1 MNRKNFSLIVLIGIT
16 FLLTLTQPAF
26 SVAPP
31 GPPTKT
37 KPPNITAFNINNN
50 WECTYMH
57 TVTLNGVVQGGA
69 TAYRASE
76 KPDFSGASWIS
87 PYRASPGF
95 TLSEGFGTKTV
106 YFQVKNLGGVSNVV
120 SDSIVVKQQPRFE
133 TIGRREC
140 DQPVLPTTPGPGVP
154 VVSVYPS
161 IEALNITIQRVY
173 DPYTIDISYEILVRN
188 AIDGNRFSIEL
199 KGEAGGDR
207 VSANIVFATATINYA
222 TGGTAAG
229 GQNTRHTGRLSLPI
243 PYDRLVFISS
253 PQSRSTN
260 IFVKAE
266 IKLPSGFTVPDPTKL
281 VKATMISLREHAVT
295 LSHNINSCMGT
306 TGDRGNW
313 GFNLSSQ
320 VPAMAWVGRSNLD
333 LHDCPDLKCDRNPLP
348 VLGERVI
355 RWEKQ
360 PSTADKSGTVHWACE
375 GLANEMQG
383 GQPLFRFTVRTNVI
397 EPSVAP

>member
-1 MNRKNFSLIVLIGIT
+1 MNRKNFSWMALIVIT
-16 FLLTLTQPAF
+16 LLLTLSLPAF

-31 GPPTKT
+31 GPIP
-37 KPPNITAFNINNN
+37 KPRPPQITSFNINNN
-50 WECTYMH
+50 AECTYMH
-57 TVTLNGVVQGGA
+57 TVTLNSVVQGGA
-69 TAYRASE
+69 THWRASE
-76 KPDFSGASWIS
+76 QPDFSGASWTS

-95 TLSEGFGTKTV
+95 PLTEGLGTKTV

-120 SDSIVVKQQPRFE
+120 SDSIVVKQRPSFE
-133 TIGRREC
+133 SGRSEC

-222 TGGTAAG
+222 AGGTAAG
-229 GQNTRHTGRLSLPI
+229 GQNTRHTGRLTLPI
-243 PYDRLVFISS
+243 PYDRLVFISG
-253 PQSRSTN
+253 PQGRSTN

-266 IKLPSGFTVPDPTKL
+266 IKLPSGFTVPDPNKI
-281 VKATMISLREHAVT
+281 VKAKMITLREHSVT
-295 LSHNINSCMGT
+295 LSHDISACMGP

-333 LHDCPDLKCDRNPLP
+333 LHDCPDLKCDRNPAPL
-348 VLGERVI
+348 LGERVI

-383 GQPLFRFTVRTNVI
+383 GQPLFRFTVKTDVI
-397 EPSVAP
+397 KPSVAP

>member
-1 MNRKNFSLIVLIGIT
+1 
-16 FLLTLTQPAF
+16 
-26 SVAPP
+26 
-31 GPPTKT
+31 
-37 KPPNITAFNINNN
+37 
-50 WECTYMH
+50 
-57 TVTLNGVVQGGA
+57 
-69 TAYRASE
+69 
-76 KPDFSGASWIS
+76 
-87 PYRASPGF
+87 
-95 TLSEGFGTKTV
+95 
-106 YFQVKNLGGVSNVV
+106 VKNLGGVSNVV

-140 DQPVLPTTPGPGVP
+140 DQPVISTTPGPGAP
-154 VVSVYPS
+154 VVPFDPG
-161 IEALNITIQRVY
+161 IEVLNITIAQAY
-173 DPYTIDISYEILVRN
+173 DPFKLDITYEILVK
-188 AIDGNRFSIEL
+188 AVQDANRFNIEL
-199 KGEAGGDR
+199 RGEAGGDR

-222 TGGTAAG
+222 AGGTAAG
-229 GQNTRHTGRLSLPI
+229 QNIRHTGRLTLPI
-243 PYDRLVFISS
+243 PYDRLVFVSG
-253 PQSRSTN
+253 PQGRSTN

-266 IKLPSGFTVPDPTKL
+266 IKLPSGFTDPNPNNNE
-281 VKATMISLREHAVT
+281 KAKMIMLREHAIT
-295 LSHNINSCMGT
+295 LSHEINACMGP

-383 GQPLFRFTVRTNVI
+383 GQPLFRFTVKTDVI
-397 EPSVAP
+397 EPSAP